1 MPQSVNKL
9 LLLLLHLFLFQNN
22 VYANS
27 YSKDS
32 VDYYIKEAKIYSY
45 TDFKRAENCLNKAAK
60 IADQLKDKNL
70 IAEVIFNRA
79 ANHYIIGSYDVAL
92 KNFLE
97 ASELFESKN
106 NQLGIAKC
114 LMGKGII
121 LQGIGRDKE
130 AIENF
135 TKSIAICRKIKN
147 DKFTTKNLLN
157 LGVSYI
163 NLKNYNEAYKKFSE
177 SLKISKK
184 NAQIDDY
191 HMGLNKLGQVH
202 FFKKNLDS
210 ALYYYKKV
218 IDDSDK
224 PNLWEVSFAVS
235 GIAETY
241 LEKGNYPEAINYG
254 LNGYQSAVKVQA
266 KWDIARAAEIVS
278 RIYRKQNDFKNAY
291 NYLEI
296 HKIYNDSLYADS
308 KIKHINIM
316 QLEAKEAE
324 NQKLSAKA
332 EIAQQKLNNTRIFVG
347 FIFFLLISLLIFIYQ
362 YSKYT
367 TQKEKL
373 YKQIDAK
380 NKEIES
386 QQSMIISQNSALEE
400 LNQTKNKL
408 FSVLS
413 HDLKSPMNS
422 LLQVIELNKDE
433 DLTKEEQAVIYE
445 HLHKQVEGTSLM
457 LNNILSWASS
467 QIDGA
472 KVKLE
477 KVELNQIIDE
487 TVNSLYRDAFKKKIS
502 FLHDKKDIHFVNADI
517 GQARIILQNILANA
531 LKYAPLNSK
540 IEIFYSEENK
550 YQNVHIRDFGD
561 GINQNKIQEIISFD
575 KRLSSEKGT
584 SMEEGTGL
592 GLLLVKQFLLNNKGK
607 LNIKSTE
614 GKMTEFVISF
624 LKHHS

>member
-1 MPQSVNKL
+1 LPRITFFSL
-9 LLLLLHLFLFQNN
+9 SFLICLFTTQNQ
-22 VYANS
+22 AFGTTTT
-27 YSKDS
+27 KDS
-32 VDYYIKEAKIYSY
+32 VDYYLRESKNHSFSNLNNAKFYLA
-45 TDFKRAENCLNKAAK
+45 KAEK
-60 IADQLKDKNL
+60 IAKKLNDKNL
-70 IAEVIFNRA
+70 IADVIYNYGS
-79 ANHYIIGSYDVAL
+79 NYYINGSYDIAL
-92 KNFLE
+92 QNYIKAEEIYDSQNN
-97 ASELFESKN
+97 EL
-106 NQLGIAKC
+106 GVAKC

-121 LQGIGRDKE
+121 QQGFGRDKE
-130 AIENF
+130 ALKNF
-135 TKSIAICRKIKN
+135 KKSIAICNKFN
-147 DKFTTKNLLN
+147 DEKFTTKNLLN
-157 LGVSYI
+157 IGISQT
-163 NLKNYNEAYKKFSE
+163 NLALHNEAYISFKKALKL
-177 SLKISKK
+177 SLKNKSTEDSQM
-184 NAQIDDY
+184 A
-191 HMGLNKLGQVH
+191 MNKLANIH
-202 FFKKNLDS
+202 FKKNNLDS
-210 ALYYYKKV
+210 TLYYYQKV
-218 IDDSDK
+218 LNDTVK
-224 PNLWEVSFAVS
+224 PNLWEKAYALSGLSEVFLKKGDYQQAVD
-235 GIAETY
+235 
-241 LEKGNYPEAINYG
+241 YG
-254 LNGYQSAVKVQA
+254 LKGLETAKKVGA
-266 KWDIARAAEIVS
+266 KWDIARAAEILS
-278 RIYRKQNDFKNAY
+278 RVYHQQNDDENAY
-291 NYLEI
+291 YYLEMN
-296 HKIYNDSLYADS
+296 KKYNDSLYAES
-308 KIKHINIM
+308 KIKEVNIL

-324 NQKLSAKA
+324 NQKLITKT
-332 EIAQQKLNNTRIFVG
+332 EIAQQKLYNTRIFVG

-367 TQKEKL
+367 NQKEKL

-386 QQSMIISQNSALEE
+386 QQSMIISQNLALEE

-445 HLHKQVEGTSLM
+445 HLHKQVEGTSAM

-477 KVELNQIIDE
+477 KVELNQIIEE

-540 IEIFYSEENK
+540 IEIFYSEEDK

-561 GINQNKIQEIISFD
+561 GINQSKIQEIISFD

-592 GLLLVKQFLLNNKGK
+592 GLLLVKQFLLNNNGK
-607 LNIKSTE
+607 LDIKSTE

>member
-1 MPQSVNKL
+1 MPRITFFSL
-9 LLLLLHLFLFQNN
+9 SFLICLFTTQNQ
-22 VYANS
+22 AFGTTTT
-27 YSKDS
+27 KDS
-32 VDYYIKEAKIYSY
+32 VDYYLRESKNHSFSNLNNAKFYLA
-45 TDFKRAENCLNKAAK
+45 KAEK
-60 IADQLKDKNL
+60 IAKKLNDKNL
-70 IAEVIFNRA
+70 IADVIYNYGS
-79 ANHYIIGSYDVAL
+79 NYYINGSYDIAL
-92 KNFLE
+92 QNYIKAEEIYDSQNN
-97 ASELFESKN
+97 EL
-106 NQLGIAKC
+106 GVAKC

-121 LQGIGRDKE
+121 QQGFGRDKE
-130 AIENF
+130 ALKNF
-135 TKSIAICRKIKN
+135 KKSIAICNKFN
-147 DKFTTKNLLN
+147 DEKFTTKNLLN
-157 LGVSYI
+157 IGISQT
-163 NLKNYNEAYKKFSE
+163 NLALHNEAYISFKKALKL
-177 SLKISKK
+177 SLKNKSTEDSQM
-184 NAQIDDY
+184 A
-191 HMGLNKLGQVH
+191 MNKLANIH
-202 FFKKNLDS
+202 FKKNNLDS
-210 ALYYYKKV
+210 TLYYYQKV
-218 IDDSDK
+218 LNDTVK
-224 PNLWEVSFAVS
+224 PNLWEKAYALSGLSEVFLKKGDYQQAVD
-235 GIAETY
+235 
-241 LEKGNYPEAINYG
+241 YG
-254 LNGYQSAVKVQA
+254 LKGLETAKKVGA
-266 KWDIARAAEIVS
+266 KWDIARAAEILS
-278 RIYRKQNDFKNAY
+278 RVYHQQNDDENAY
-291 NYLEI
+291 YYLEMN
-296 HKIYNDSLYADS
+296 KKYNDSLYAES
-308 KIKHINIM
+308 KIKEVNIL

-324 NQKLSAKA
+324 NQKLITKT
-332 EIAQQKLNNTRIFVG
+332 EIAQQKLYNTRIFVG

-367 TQKEKL
+367 NQKEKL

-386 QQSMIISQNSALEE
+386 QQSMIISQNLALEE

-445 HLHKQVEGTSLM
+445 HLHKQVEGTSAM

-477 KVELNQIIDE
+477 KVELNQIIEE

-540 IEIFYSEENK
+540 IEIFYSEEDK

-561 GINQNKIQEIISFD
+561 GINQSKIQEIISFD

-592 GLLLVKQFLLNNKGK
+592 GLLLVKQFLLNNNGK
-607 LNIKSTE
+607 LDIKSTE

>member
-45 TDFKRAENCLNKAAK
+45 TDFKRAENYLDKAAE
-60 IADQLKDKNL
+60 IANQLKDKNL

-79 ANHYIIGSYDVAL
+79 ANHYVIGSYDIAL

-97 ASELFESKN
+97 ASELFESQD

-121 LQGIGRDKE
+121 QQGIGRDKE
-130 AIENF
+130 AIQNF
-135 TKSIAICRKIKN
+135 TKSIAICRKVNN
-147 DKFTTKNLLN
+147 DKFITKNLLN
-157 LGVSYI
+157 LGISYI

-177 SLKISKK
+177 SLKISRK
-184 NAQIDDY
+184 NVQIDDF
-191 HMGLNKLGQVH
+191 HMSLNKLGQVH
-202 FFKKNLDS
+202 FFKNNLDS

-218 IDDSDK
+218 INDSDK
-224 PNLWEVSFAVS
+224 PNLWEISFAVS

-241 LEKGNYPEAINYG
+241 LEKGNYPKAIEYG
-254 LNGYQSAVKVQA
+254 LKGYQSAVKVQA
-266 KWDIARAAEIVS
+266 KWDIARASEIVS

-291 NYLEI
+291 RYLEI

-308 KIKHINIM
+308 KIKHINIL

-347 FIFFLLISLLIFIYQ
+347 FIFFLLVSLLIFIYQ

-367 TQKEKL
+367 NQKEKL
-373 YKQIDAK
+373 YKQIEAK

-386 QQSMIISQNSALEE
+386 QQSMIISQNLALEE

-413 HDLKSPMNS
+413 HDLKSPINS

-445 HLHKQVEGTSLM
+445 HLHKQVEGTSVM

-472 KVKLE
+472 KVKFE

-487 TVNSLYRDAFKKKIS
+487 TINSFYRDTFKKKIS
-502 FLHDKKDIHFVNADI
+502 FIHDKKEIYFVNADI
-517 GQARIILQNILANA
+517 GQTRIIMQNILANA

-540 IEIFYSEENK
+540 IEIFYSEEDK

-607 LNIKSTE
+607 LDIKSTE

-624 LKHHS
+624 LKYHS

>member
-1 MPQSVNKL
+1 MPRITFFSL
-9 LLLLLHLFLFQNN
+9 SFLICLFTTQNQAFGTTN
-22 VYANS
+22 T
-27 YSKDS
+27 KDS
-32 VDYYIKEAKIYSY
+32 VDYYLRESKNHSFSNLNNAKFYLA
-45 TDFKRAENCLNKAAK
+45 KAEK
-60 IADQLKDKNL
+60 IAKKLNDKNL
-70 IAEVIFNRA
+70 IADVIYNYGS
-79 ANHYIIGSYDVAL
+79 NYYINGSYDIAL
-92 KNFLE
+92 QNYIKAEEIYDSQNN
-97 ASELFESKN
+97 EL
-106 NQLGIAKC
+106 GVAKC

-121 LQGIGRDKE
+121 QQGFGRDKE
-130 AIENF
+130 ALKNF
-135 TKSIAICRKIKN
+135 KKSIAICNKFN
-147 DKFTTKNLLN
+147 DEKFTTKNLLN
-157 LGVSYI
+157 IGISQT
-163 NLKNYNEAYKKFSE
+163 NLALHNEAYISFKKALKL
-177 SLKISKK
+177 SLKNKSTEDSQM
-184 NAQIDDY
+184 A
-191 HMGLNKLGQVH
+191 MNKLANIH
-202 FFKKNLDS
+202 FKKNNLDS
-210 ALYYYKKV
+210 TLYYYQKV
-218 IDDSDK
+218 LNDTVK
-224 PNLWEVSFAVS
+224 PNLWEKAYALSGLSEVFLKKGDYQQAVD
-235 GIAETY
+235 
-241 LEKGNYPEAINYG
+241 YG
-254 LNGYQSAVKVQA
+254 LKGLETAKKVGA
-266 KWDIARAAEIVS
+266 KWDIARAAEILS
-278 RIYRKQNDFKNAY
+278 RVYHQQNDDENAY
-291 NYLEI
+291 YYLEMN
-296 HKIYNDSLYADS
+296 KKYNDSLYAES
-308 KIKHINIM
+308 KIKEVNIL

-324 NQKLSAKA
+324 NQKLITKT
-332 EIAQQKLNNTRIFVG
+332 EIAQQKLYNTRIFVG

-367 TQKEKL
+367 NQKEKL

-386 QQSMIISQNSALEE
+386 QQSMIISQNLALEE

-445 HLHKQVEGTSLM
+445 HLHKQVEGTSAM

-477 KVELNQIIDE
+477 KVELNQIIEE

-540 IEIFYSEENK
+540 IEIFYSEEDK

-561 GINQNKIQEIISFD
+561 GINQSKIQEIISFD

-592 GLLLVKQFLLNNKGK
+592 GLLLVKQFLLNNNGK
-607 LNIKSTE
+607 LDIKSTE

>member
-1 MPQSVNKL
+1 MPRITFFSL
-9 LLLLLHLFLFQNN
+9 SFLICLFTTQNQAFGTTN
-22 VYANS
+22 T
-27 YSKDS
+27 KDS
-32 VDYYIKEAKIYSY
+32 VDYYLRESKNHSFSNLNNAKFYLA
-45 TDFKRAENCLNKAAK
+45 KAEK
-60 IADQLKDKNL
+60 IAKKLNDKNL
-70 IAEVIFNRA
+70 IADVIYNYGS
-79 ANHYIIGSYDVAL
+79 NYYINGSYDIAL
-92 KNFLE
+92 QNYIKAE
-97 ASELFESKN
+97 EIYDSQN
-106 NQLGIAKC
+106 NKLGVAKC

-121 LQGIGRDKE
+121 QQGFGRDKE
-130 AIENF
+130 ALKNF
-135 TKSIAICRKIKN
+135 KKSIAICNKFN
-147 DKFTTKNLLN
+147 DEKFTTKNLLN
-157 LGVSYI
+157 IGVSQT
-163 NLKNYNEAYKKFSE
+163 NLALHNEAYISFKKALKL
-177 SLKISKK
+177 SLKNKSTEDSQM
-184 NAQIDDY
+184 A
-191 HMGLNKLGQVH
+191 MNKLANIH
-202 FFKKNLDS
+202 FKKNNLDS
-210 ALYYYKKV
+210 TLYYYQKV
-218 IDDSDK
+218 LTDTIK
-224 PNLWEVSFAVS
+224 PNLWEKAYALSGLSEVFLKKGDYQQAVD
-235 GIAETY
+235 
-241 LEKGNYPEAINYG
+241 YG
-254 LNGYQSAVKVQA
+254 LKGLETAKKVGA
-266 KWDIARAAEIVS
+266 KWDIARAAEILS
-278 RIYRKQNDFKNAY
+278 RVYRQQNNYKNAY
-291 NYLEI
+291 RYLEI
-296 HKIYNDSLYADS
+296 NKKYNDSLYAES
-308 KIKHINIM
+308 KIKEINIL

-324 NQKLSAKA
+324 NEKLIAKT

-367 TQKEKL
+367 NQKEKL

-445 HLHKQVEGTSLM
+445 HLHKQVEGTSAM

-502 FLHDKKDIHFVNADI
+502 FVHDKKEIHFVNADI

-540 IEIFYSEENK
+540 IEIFYSEEDK

-561 GINQNKIQEIISFD
+561 GINQSKIQEIISFD
-575 KRLSSEKGT
+575 KRLSSERGT

-592 GLLLVKQFLLNNKGK
+592 GLLLVKQFLLNNNGK
-607 LNIKSTE
+607 LDIKSTE